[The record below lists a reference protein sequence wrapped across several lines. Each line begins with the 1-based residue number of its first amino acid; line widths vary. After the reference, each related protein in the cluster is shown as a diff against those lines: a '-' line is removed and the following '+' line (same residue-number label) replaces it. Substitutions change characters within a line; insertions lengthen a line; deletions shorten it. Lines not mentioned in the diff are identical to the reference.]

1 MCCSAVATRLAGR
14 ENDSSVVVELAIYRG
29 LVRVGCA
36 RDILLSLALL
46 SFFLVFLPL
55 SIRLPMAI
63 GVWVSIPES
72 FTALESRT
80 SSR

>member
-46 SFFLVFLPL
+46 SFSRF
-55 SIRLPMAI
+55 SAI
-63 GVWVSIPES
+63 ANLLTGGHWGLGINS
-72 FTALESRT
+72 
-80 SSR
+80 

>member
-46 SFFLVFLPL
+46 SFFSRFL
-55 SIRLPMAI
+55 AI
-63 GVWVSIPES
+63 VNLLANGHWGLGINS
-72 FTALESRT
+72 
-80 SSR
+80 